1 MFHYENTLTKATAKY
16 ITVTF
21 TGSNIKIYQLLV
33 LNSVLEIDDNGFSA
47 VDFNQQ
53 LAGIVQRSA
62 RGRESVTP
70 GIAGQ
75 RDKHLIS
82 LTAQPKHLDRT
93 DSVARALH
101 AFFAK
106 YPEFVFSLEYERYPN
121 LVFQAREG
129 DRLVRSAYRSQWKAL
144 GRTADFTIQEL

>member
-1 MFHYENTLTKATAKY
+1 M
-16 ITVTF
+16 
-21 TGSNIKIYQLLV
+21 